1 VIAVAVA
8 LGALLIAAVVLL
20 VMRSSALTAA
30 QARIAELDQQVTSLD
45 ADLAATTARAVTFEK
60 NAAEEKARAD
70 AQAKRTAEATK
81 EAKAAA
87 AKAAAESARASTAE
101 STAREATERAEA
113 DEALLRVLPPDG
125 LWALE
130 AQRIARLWR
139 ERVSVTLDGV
149 SPVVDAKDPAFEA
162 VQVLAS
168 ASREESG
175 VVVDLTWSVDPV
187 PDAPHAVAL
196 VRLAEELIATARLA
210 DGAELDVRVE
220 GDELVL
226 RLSTDSAIGSPA
238 ELSEALARCGWKT
251 EVLGRTIVVRL
262 PAT

>member
-1 VIAVAVA
+1 VIAVVLA
-8 LGALLIAAVVLL
+8 LGALLIGAVVLV

-30 QARIAELDQQVTSLD
+30 RARIGELDAEVASVR
-45 ADLAATTARAVTFEK
+45 ADLAATTVRATTAEA

-87 AKAAAESARASTAE
+87 AKAAAEAARATTAE
-101 STAREATERAEA
+101 STAREATARAEA

-149 SPVVDAKDPAFEA
+149 SPVVDAKDPALEA

-175 VVVDLTWSVDPV
+175 VVVDLSWSVDPV
-187 PDAPHAVAL
+187 ADAPHAVAL

-210 DGAELDVRVE
+210 DGAELDVRIE

-238 ELSEALARCGWKT
+238 DLIDALARCGWKT
-251 EVLGRTIVVRL
+251 EVLGRTIVVHL